1 MAALSLEERVA
12 ALEAEMEQLKQQRE
26 LDKSDDTVPWW
37 KKIVGIYQDDPEFE
51 EMVRF
56 GQEWRRSEDAPDHE
70 ETA

>member
-1 MAALSLEERVA
+1 MATLSLEERVT
-12 ALEAEMEQLKQQRE
+12 ALEAGLEQLKQQRE

-51 EMVRF
+51 AAVRY
-56 GQEWRRSEDAPDHE
+56 GQEWRRSEDAPDDE